1 MEQLRLGTC
10 KVVRRAF
17 AAGAF
22 ALLAILLPACQ
33 SPIQKTQDERTFH
46 ALKAPTVLERWGEG
60 PRRIGLV
67 FKEPLTLE
75 AFLAGSPHE
84 VEGVFFVIGTLQG
97 AFRSPKPVAPE
108 KAVKRVRDFARF
120 YLTRQ
125 KTLDRKQIERF
136 LAEYQV
142 HRYTERE
149 ARARF
154 RGSPEAQALARTL
167 VERSVNRR
175 YAKRVLEGGEP
186 VIYAVEAFASPLEIL
201 RIWGGRIEGV
211 ALYSP
216 SCRFHPPKP
225 KAVLEGI
232 RVIRDQISQMDPD
245 RLFDEAVRILR
256 EEYGMAP
263 LFRDGCCPGG
273 DAVN

>member
-33 SPIQKTQDERTFH
+33 SPIQKQQVETTSH
-46 ALKAPTVLERWGEG
+46 VLKAPTVLESWGEG

-75 AFLAGSPHE
+75 AFLVGSPPE
-84 VEGVFFVIGTLQG
+84 VEGAFFVIGTLQG

-108 KAVKRVRDFARF
+108 KAAERVRDFARF

-142 HRYTERE
+142 QRYTERE
-149 ARARF
+149 ARAWF

-201 RIWGGRIEGV
+201 RIWGGRIEGA

-216 SCRFHPPKP
+216 SRRFHPPKP

-263 LFRDGCCPGG
+263 LFQDGALPGR
-273 DAVN
+273 